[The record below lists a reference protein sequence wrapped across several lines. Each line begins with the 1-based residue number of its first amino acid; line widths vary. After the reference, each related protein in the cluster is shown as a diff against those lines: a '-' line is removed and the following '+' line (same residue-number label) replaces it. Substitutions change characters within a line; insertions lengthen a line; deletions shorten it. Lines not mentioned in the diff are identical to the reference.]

1 MALNEYFDFLAAD
14 DIRIKGHRIG
24 IETVL
29 YEYLYRERTAEE
41 IQQLYPSLTLAE
53 VYTTI
58 LYYLLNQ
65 ESVSRYIQDWLEWS
79 HQQRKLQAAN
89 PHPAAERLRKL
100 KAERERQTAMNSSP
114 AIANDAKAAKTLTS
128 TILRGCAAVWTSAAT
143 KSKLKKRL
151 TAMIAVATAIG
162 VGITGVT
169 EFANTAIDVG
179 NKLGIEIQLPPA
191 R

>member
-1 MALNEYFDFLAAD
+1 MELNQYFDFLAAD

-41 IQQLYPSLTLAE
+41 IQQFYPSLTLAE

-58 LYYLLNQ
+58 LYYLLNK
-65 ESVSRYIQDWLEWS
+65 ESVSQYIQDWLEWS

-100 KAERERQTAMNSSP
+100 KAERGKQTA
-114 AIANDAKAAKTLTS
+114 
-128 TILRGCAAVWTSAAT
+128 
-143 KSKLKKRL
+143 
-151 TAMIAVATAIG
+151 
-162 VGITGVT
+162 
-169 EFANTAIDVG
+169 
-179 NKLGIEIQLPPA
+179 IQGA
-191 R
+191 